1 MYSKANLIVTISPPF
16 HYHFLGHQ
24 FQSLIP
30 GFFYATAWL
39 FMFAEFFSGIT
50 FNLMYLQCCCKARDK
65 TGGRGGGGVQDSLF
79 ATASKHRL
87 AYFHTCVLHG
97 QSTSSHPIPI
107 SPCEPHLIIADYL
120 KPDTHTLTHTQW
132 FLKKNIR
139 AFFSNFCNSFSVN
152 HCGVHARRVR
162 LPEMRL
168 PLIKILVWG
177 RAAFNVTQD
186 IHALLQGQH
195 AVAPSKLLHNH
206 TAKSRLHFNVHFY
219 GWTVPAFYLM

>member
-1 MYSKANLIVTISPPF
+1 MFIHVRRVFFNLI
-16 HYHFLGHQ
+16 
-24 FQSLIP
+24 
-30 GFFYATAWL
+30 
-39 FMFAEFFSGIT
+39 FFSGIT

-65 TGGRGGGGVQDSLF
+65 TGGGGVQNSLF

-107 SPCEPHLIIADYL
+107 SPCEPHLIIAVYL

-132 FLKKNIR
+132 FLKKKHSCIFQQFLQFIQRQSLRR
-139 AFFSNFCNSFSVN
+139 ARA
-152 HCGVHARRVR
+152 ARGVR

-206 TAKSRLHFNVHFY
+206 TAKSRLRFNVHFY

>member
-1 MYSKANLIVTISPPF
+1 MFTK
-16 HYHFLGHQ
+16 
-24 FQSLIP
+24 
-30 GFFYATAWL
+30 FF
-39 FMFAEFFSGIT
+39 FFFFPASRLTWCTCNAAVRPEIK
-50 FNLMYLQCCCKARDK
+50 QE
-65 TGGRGGGGVQDSLF
+65 GGGVQDSLF

-87 AYFHTCVLHG
+87 AYFHTCVSHG

-107 SPCEPHLIIADYL
+107 SPCEPHLIIAVYL

-132 FLKKNIR
+132 FLKKKHSCIFQQFLQFIQRQSLRR
-139 AFFSNFCNSFSVN
+139 ARA
-152 HCGVHARRVR
+152 ARGVR

-206 TAKSRLHFNVHFY
+206 TAKSRLRFNVHFY

>member
-1 MYSKANLIVTISPPF
+1 MFIHV
-16 HYHFLGHQ
+16 HQ
-24 FQSLIP
+24 V
-30 GFFYATAWL
+30 FF
-39 FMFAEFFSGIT
+39 FFFSGIT

-65 TGGRGGGGVQDSLF
+65 TGGGGGVQDSLF

-107 SPCEPHLIIADYL
+107 SPCEPHLIIAVYL

-132 FLKKNIR
+132 FLKKKHSCIFQQFLQFIQRQSLRR
-139 AFFSNFCNSFSVN
+139 ARA
-152 HCGVHARRVR
+152 ARGVR

-206 TAKSRLHFNVHFY
+206 TAKSRLRFNVHFY